1 VSDDA
6 FAETATSG
14 PDSGPVRAPQQLG
27 RYQIVRELGAG
38 AMGVVVEARDTELER
53 RVALKLLKTSR
64 SDDAKARLLREAR
77 AMASLPHAHVVTIYD
92 VGTIEGQDYV
102 AMEIV
107 DGGTLASWLAT
118 RPSATAII
126 DAFVQAGRGLA
137 AAHAAGIVHR
147 DFKPHN
153 VLRTTAGAIK
163 VSDFGL
169 ARPAQ
174 VEARALGGRIG
185 DPMLTATGSLLGTP
199 AYMAPE
205 QWDGGEVGPAA
216 DQWAFCVS
224 LWEAFAGARPFGGT
238 TLDELRTNAKR
249 GPAALDASALPR
261 RLRPIVLRGLAV
273 TPANRWP
280 DMPTLVAALAPRPD
294 RRPLVGILA
303 AAALFVSGIAL
314 ATRHHEPDVLDVSK
328 IQRLSDGS
336 VHAPAATVHAIEHEL
351 RAPTSARLVPAMKNG
366 APEGLKV
373 YALHAGTLLDA
384 IGISNGD
391 TIAAID
397 GHPTPD
403 IGALDAAVRE
413 DAPELT
419 LTVIA
424 RGVTRTIH
432 VSSR

>member
-1 VSDDA
+1 MSEDA

-53 RVALKLLKTSR
+53 LVALKLLKAGR

-77 AMASLPHAHVVTIYD
+77 AMASLPHAHVVTVYD
-92 VGTIEGQDYV
+92 VGTIDGQDYV
-102 AMEIV
+102 AMELV
-107 DGGTLASWLAT
+107 DGGTLASWLDK
-118 RPSATAII
+118 RPPQAEIV

-153 VLRTTAGAIK
+153 VLRTASGTIK

-169 ARPAQ
+169 ARPSQ
-174 VEARALGGRIG
+174 VEPRALSGGVA

-216 DQWAFCVS
+216 DQFAFCVS

-238 TLDELRTNAKR
+238 TLEELRTSTRR
-249 GPAALDASALPR
+249 GPASLDASVLPR
-261 RLRPIVLRGLAV
+261 RLRPIVLRGLALA
-273 TPANRWP
+273 PRDRWP
-280 DMPTLVAALAPRPD
+280 DMTALVAALTPRPV
-294 RRPLVGILA
+294 RRPVIGLVLA
-303 AAALFVSGIAL
+303 AVMIAGSAVL
-314 ATRHHEPDVLDVSK
+314 ATRHRTAGPDIAS
-328 IQRLSDGS
+328 IQRLSDGT
-336 VHAPAATVHAIEHEL
+336 VKAPAATVKAIAHEL
-351 RAPTSARLVPAMKNG
+351 HARTSARFVPAIRNG
-366 APEGLKV
+366 APDGLKI
-373 YALHAGTLLDA
+373 YASHAGTLLDA
-384 IGISNGD
+384 VGISNGD
-391 TIAAID
+391 ALTAID
-397 GHPTPD
+397 GHATTD
-403 IGALDAAVRE
+403 LSSLDAAVHE
-413 DAPELT
+413 DATELT
-419 LTVIA
+419 LTVNA

-432 VSSR
+432 VIAN